1 MDARWERLLGRP
13 SAGARAWRVT
23 APPSRRERHNAV
35 GALELIL
42 ILAVVLL
49 IFGASRI
56 PRLARSVG
64 KAPEEFKTGL
74 VDPPEHLDGPGG
86 PSTP

>member
-1 MDARWERLLGRP
+1 M
-13 SAGARAWRVT
+13 
-23 APPSRRERHNAV
+23 

-42 ILAVVLL
+42 ILAIVLL
-49 IFGASRI
+49 VFGASRI

-74 VDPPEHLDGPGG
+74 ADPPEHRDGPGS

>member
-1 MDARWERLLGRP
+1 
-13 SAGARAWRVT
+13 
-23 APPSRRERHNAV
+23 V
-35 GALELIL
+35 GALELLL
-42 ILAVVLL
+42 ILGIVLL

-74 VDPPEHLDGPGG
+74 AEPPAARTGIHDR
-86 PSTP
+86 

>member
-1 MDARWERLLGRP
+1 MLGRP

-23 APPSRRERHNAV
+23 APLNRRERHIAV

-42 ILAVVLL
+42 ILAIVLL
-49 IFGASRI
+49 VFGASRI

-74 VDPPEHLDGPGG
+74 ADPPEHQDDPGS

>member
-1 MDARWERLLGRP
+1 M
-13 SAGARAWRVT
+13 
-23 APPSRRERHNAV
+23 

-64 KAPEEFKTGL
+64 KAPEEFKSGL
-74 VDPPEHLDGPGG
+74 AEPAEERGPDR
-86 PSTP
+86 PV